1 MKKLLLSQAFIIANS
16 IRRRTRT
23 QRCWDV
29 YATRRE
35 YRDSHA
41 RGKAAVSA
49 PSSPPIAYKEM
60 RMRERERD
68 IPENSIPTVGGAPHR
83 MNRAQLL
90 TWAGAGI
97 TLAAFP
103 QAVGAAGIPGRLEFP
118 FTPQVQGRYEP
129 EDIRDIFNI
138 LDTLQ
143 HFAVAVN
150 FSNLTGAIDPNIN
163 PVQLSSQKGAIVKN
177 VARADF
183 LESLGAH
190 SLTDT
195 FTVGPL
201 APFTTVSLK
210 RAEVVITIF
219 VGAYLAAAREF
230 AELGQP
236 LLVKWAFQAG
246 ASLAEERAMARALMA
261 LQNVPDTDPPD
272 NKAFETDLFLYVR
285 DAYALMTKLGLFG
298 GLPVRIPYP
307 SRDQALAIAGTSG
320 AKVIQRV
327 PNNATVSITS
337 PADVTKERL

>member
-1 MKKLLLSQAFIIANS
+1 
-16 IRRRTRT
+16 
-23 QRCWDV
+23 
-29 YATRRE
+29 
-35 YRDSHA
+35 
-41 RGKAAVSA
+41 
-49 PSSPPIAYKEM
+49 
-60 RMRERERD
+60 MRERQGDTSDNPPR
-68 IPENSIPTVGGAPHR
+68 TVDDAPR
-83 MNRAQLL
+83 RINRAQLL
-90 TWAGAGI
+90 AWAGGGI

-103 QAVGAAGIPGRLEFP
+103 QVVGAASIPGRLEFP
-118 FTPQVQGRYEP
+118 FYPTTQGTYTPENIG
-129 EDIRDIFNI
+129 DILNI

-163 PVQLSSQKGAIVKN
+163 PVQLSSQKGALIKN
-177 VARADF
+177 VARVDF

-201 APFTTVSLK
+201 APFTATSLK

-219 VGAYLAAAREF
+219 VGAYLTAVREF

-246 ASLAEERAMARALMA
+246 ATVAEERAMARALMA

-298 GLPVRIPYP
+298 GLPVRIAYP
-307 SRDQALAIAGTSG
+307 SRDQAMAVAGTSG

-327 PNNATVSITS
+327 PNNATVSVTS
-337 PADVTKERL
+337 PADVTKERP